1 MIHQT
6 ILFQTQGCIARLTLN
21 RPERLNSFNTQ
32 MHEEVRDALSQI
44 EQDQN
49 VRVMVLSG
57 AGRGFCAGQD
67 LSDLDVTAN
76 DGSIDLGAS
85 IEKYYAPLVL
95 RLRSLRMPVVCAV
108 NGVAAG
114 AGANLALACDIVIA
128 KKSASFIQSFCK
140 LGLVP
145 DTGGTY
151 ALPRLV
157 GTARAMGLALLG
169 EKLSAEQAA
178 DWGMIWQCVDDA
190 DFDSVI
196 DKIAQYLAAAPTQA
210 LARTKEAILSSGLR
224 TLEQQLDH
232 ERWTM
237 RDLGRTSDYKEGVAA
252 FLEKRA
258 PLFTGN

>member
-1 MIHQT
+1 MT
-6 ILFQTQGCIARLTLN
+6 YTTVLFQVKNDVARLTLN

-32 MHEEVRDALSQI
+32 MHEEVRDALSQV
-44 EQDQN
+44 EQDRN
-49 VRVMVLSG
+49 VRVVVLSG

-67 LSDLDVTAN
+67 LSDPAIVSGG
-76 DGSIDLGAS
+76 GSVDLGLA

-95 RLRSLRMPVVCAV
+95 RLHSLKVPVLCAV

-128 KKSASFIQSFCK
+128 KRSASFIQSFCK
-140 LGLVP
+140 LGLLP

-151 ALPRLV
+151 MLPRLV

-169 EKLSAEQAA
+169 DKLPAEQAA

-190 DFDSVI
+190 NFDGFI
-196 DKIAQYLAAAPTQA
+196 DKIAQQLAEAPTQG

-224 TLEQQLDH
+224 TLEQQLNH
-232 ERWTM
+232 ECCAM

-258 PLFTGN
+258 PSFTGK

>member
-1 MIHQT
+1 MTHVT
-6 ILFQTQGCIARLTLN
+6 ILLQIRNGIARLTLN

-32 MHEEVRDALSQI
+32 MHEEVRDAFCQV
-44 EQDQN
+44 EQDRN
-49 VRVMVLSG
+49 VRVLILTGSG
-57 AGRGFCAGQD
+57 RSFCAGQD
-67 LSDLDVTAN
+67 LSDPEIVSTGDSV
-76 DGSIDLGAS
+76 DLGLA
-85 IEKYYAPLVL
+85 IEQYYAPLVL
-95 RLRSLRMPVVCAV
+95 RLRTLRVPVLCAV

-140 LGLVP
+140 LGLIP

-151 ALPRLV
+151 VLPRLI

-169 EKLSAEQAA
+169 DKLSAEQAA
-178 DWGMIWQCVDDA
+178 DWGMIWRCIEDA

-196 DKIAQYLAAAPTQA
+196 ENTARQLAEAPTQG

-224 TLEQQLDH
+224 TLEQQLNH
-232 ERWTM
+232 ERCAM

-252 FLEKRA
+252 FLEKRT
-258 PLFTGN
+258 PSFIGK

>member
-1 MIHQT
+1 MTYQT
-6 ILFQTQGCIARLTLN
+6 ILFQTQSCIARLTLN
-21 RPERLNSFNTQ
+21 RPERLNSFDTQ
-32 MHEEVRDALSQI
+32 MHEEVRNALSQI

-95 RLRSLRMPVVCAV
+95 RLRSLRMPIVCAV

-169 EKLSAEQAA
+169 DKLSAEQAA

-196 DKIAQYLAAAPTQA
+196 DKIAEYLAAAPTQA

-224 TLEQQLDH
+224 TLEEQLDH

>member
-1 MIHQT
+1 MAHMT
-6 ILFQTQGCIARLTLN
+6 ILLQIRDGIARLTLN

-44 EQDQN
+44 EQDRT
-49 VRVMVLSG
+49 VRVLVLSG

-67 LSDLDVTAN
+67 LSDPAIVS
-76 DGSIDLGAS
+76 GGESVDLGLA
-85 IEKYYAPLVL
+85 IEKYYGPLVL
-95 RLRSLRMPVVCAV
+95 RLQVFKVPVLCAV

-140 LGLVP
+140 LGLIP

-151 ALPRLV
+151 VLPRLI

-169 EKLSAEQAA
+169 DKLSAEQAA
-178 DWGMIWQCVDDA
+178 DWGMIWRCIEDA

-196 DKIAQYLAAAPTQA
+196 EKTARQLAEAPTQG

-224 TLEQQLDH
+224 TLEQQLNH
-232 ERWTM
+232 ERCAM

-252 FLEKRA
+252 FLKKRA
-258 PLFTGN
+258 PSFTGK

>member
-1 MIHQT
+1 MTHAT
-6 ILFQTQGCIARLTLN
+6 ILLQIRNGIARLTLN
-21 RPERLNSFNTQ
+21 RPERLNSFNRQ
-32 MHEEVRDALSQI
+32 MHDEVRDALSQI
-44 EQDQN
+44 EQDRTA
-49 VRVMVLSG
+49 RVLVLSG

-67 LSDLDVTAN
+67 LSDPAIVS
-76 DGSIDLGAS
+76 GGESVDLGLA
-85 IEKYYAPLVL
+85 IEKYYGPLVL
-95 RLRSLRMPVVCAV
+95 RLHAIKVPVLCAV

-140 LGLVP
+140 LGLIP

-151 ALPRLV
+151 VLPRLI

-169 EKLSAEQAA
+169 DKLSAEQAA
-178 DWGMIWQCVDDA
+178 DWGMIWQCIEDA
-190 DFDSVI
+190 DFDSVV
-196 DKIAQYLAAAPTQA
+196 DKTARQLAEAPTEG

-224 TLEQQLDH
+224 TLEQQLNH
-232 ERWTM
+232 ERCAM

-258 PLFTGN
+258 PSFTGK

>member
-1 MIHQT
+1 MTYVT
-6 ILFQTQGCIARLTLN
+6 ILLEIRNGIARLTLN
-21 RPERLNSFNTQ
+21 RPERLNSFNTE

-44 EQDQN
+44 EQDKT
-49 VRVMVLSG
+49 VRVLVLSG

-67 LSDLDVTAN
+67 LSDPAIVS
-76 DGSIDLGAS
+76 GGESVDLGLA
-85 IEKYYAPLVL
+85 IEKYYGPLVL
-95 RLRSLRMPVVCAV
+95 RLHALNVPVLCAV

-128 KKSASFIQSFCK
+128 KRSASFIQSFCK
-140 LGLVP
+140 LGLIP

-151 ALPRLV
+151 VLPRLI

-169 EKLSAEQAA
+169 DRLSAEQAA
-178 DWGMIWQCVDDA
+178 DWGMIWRCIEDA

-196 DKIAQYLAAAPTQA
+196 DKTARQLAEAPTEG

-224 TLEQQLDH
+224 TLEQQLNH
-232 ERWTM
+232 ERCAM
-237 RDLGRTSDYKEGVAA
+237 RVLGRTSDYKEGVAA

-258 PLFTGN
+258 PSFTGK

>member
-1 MIHQT
+1 MVHQT
-6 ILFQTQGCIARLTLN
+6 ILFDVNNCIARLTLN
-21 RPERLNSFNTQ
+21 RPERLNSFNIQ
-32 MHEEVRDALSQI
+32 MHEEVRDALSQVEHDKNI
-44 EQDQN
+44 
-49 VRVMVLSG
+49 RVLVLSG

-67 LSDLDVTAN
+67 LSDLGVIA
-76 DGSIDLGAS
+76 DGDLVDLGTP

-95 RLRSLRMPVVCAV
+95 RLHSLKVPVVCAV

-140 LGLVP
+140 LGLIP

-151 ALPRLV
+151 ALPRLI

-169 EKLSAEQAA
+169 DKLSAEQAA
-178 DWGMIWQCVDDA
+178 AWGMIWQCVDDA
-190 DFDSVI
+190 DFHGVI
-196 DKIAQYLAAAPTQA
+196 EKIAQHLAGAPTQA
-210 LARTKEAILSSGLR
+210 LAHTKEAILSSGLR

-232 ERWTM
+232 ERVAM
-237 RDLGRTSDYKEGVAA
+237 RDLGRTSDYKEGVTA

-258 PLFTGN
+258 PLFIGR